1 MLDEQA
7 VIATNTSSLSVTEMA
22 SKLTHPERVVGLHF
36 FNPVAVLP
44 LVEVIRPEQ
53 VSDEALS
60 TAFDVAKQLR
70 KSAVLCTDAPAFI
83 VNRLLTRF
91 LGGSIE
97 ALRSGNSFQEID
109 DAIRRLGLPMG
120 PFVLLGLV
128 GLQVA
133 LHTAETL
140 EEAFGERFAI
150 DPAFREIAGSGRPGI
165 YDWEAGGEVYP
176 DIAAA
181 VEVEEG
187 ATPLSADEI
196 RALAVEAVA
205 DEARR
210 MLDDGVVAD
219 ARDIDTAMLLGG
231 GWPFFN
237 GGICLYLDQTGVSQR
252 LFGRPFVTAEDHG
265 HG

>member
-1 MLDEQA
+1 M
-7 VIATNTSSLSVTEMA
+7 IATNTSSLSVTEMG
-22 SKLTHPERVVGLHF
+22 SKLAHPERVVGLHF
-36 FNPVAVLP
+36 FNPIAVLP
-44 LVEVIRPEQ
+44 LVEVIRPQQ
-53 VSDEALS
+53 VADEALS
-60 TAFDVAKQLR
+60 TAFDVAKKLK
-70 KSAVLCTDAPAFI
+70 KSAVLCEDAPGFI
-83 VNRLLTRF
+83 FNRLLMRF
-91 LGGSIE
+91 FGGAIE

-128 GLQVA
+128 GPQVA

-140 EEAFGERFAI
+140 EEAFGERFAV
-150 DPAFREIAGSGRPGI
+150 DPAFREMVSSGRPGI
-165 YDWEAGGEVYP
+165 YDWDAGGEVYP
-176 DIAAA
+176 DVAAA
-181 VEVEEG
+181 VEVAEG
-187 ATPLSADEI
+187 AEPLSAEGI

-237 GGICLYLDQTGVSQR
+237 GGICLYLDQTGVSER

-265 HG
+265 RR